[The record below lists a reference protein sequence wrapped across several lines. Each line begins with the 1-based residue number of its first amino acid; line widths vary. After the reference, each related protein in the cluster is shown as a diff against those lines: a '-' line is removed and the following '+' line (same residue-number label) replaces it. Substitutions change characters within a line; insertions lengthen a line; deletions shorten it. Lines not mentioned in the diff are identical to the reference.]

1 MTEPTVTTLTASP
14 FAYINLRAKISDM
27 PKVVGEGFHKLAAL
41 FEKAG
46 AQMAGMP
53 MAHYLDYDTVSTT
66 FDLGFPVRP
75 DQVEA
80 LKAVGLKIG
89 ETPSGQNMTAVHMGP
104 YDTVVQTYDLLTST
118 MKAKGLTGS
127 KDMWEVYYSPPE
139 TPPAEIKTEVIWPL
153 VKAA

>member
-1 MTEPTVTTLTASP
+1 MTDPTVTTLTARP
-14 FAYINLRAKISDM
+14 FAYISRKAKMAEM
-27 PKVVGEGFHKLAAL
+27 PKVIGEGFATISHL
-41 FEKAG
+41 FAKAG
-46 AQMAGMP
+46 AQMEGMP
-53 MAHYLDYDTVSTT
+53 MAHYLDYDTVSAT
-66 FDLGFPVRP
+66 FDLGLSVRP

-80 LKAVGLKIG
+80 LKAAGLSIG
-89 ETPSGQNMTAVHMGP
+89 ETPSGQNMVAVHMGP
-104 YDTVVQTYDLLTST
+104 YDTVAQTYDLMTNT